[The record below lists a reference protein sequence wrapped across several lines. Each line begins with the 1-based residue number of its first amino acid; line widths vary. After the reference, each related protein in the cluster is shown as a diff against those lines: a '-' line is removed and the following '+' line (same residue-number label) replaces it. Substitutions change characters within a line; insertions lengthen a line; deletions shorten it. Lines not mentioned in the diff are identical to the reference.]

1 MATLALVLV
10 AIRLTVAQ
18 SSHRISD
25 GALRLL
31 LLLRKWGHMGNL
43 FFEVIWLSCQSERLR
58 TLAIKRGSLATQMR

>member
-25 GALRLL
+25 GAPRL
-31 LLLRKWGHMGNL
+31 LLLRKWGHMGN
-43 FFEVIWLSCQSERLR
+43 
-58 TLAIKRGSLATQMR
+58 